1 MCVYVCCF
9 ILLSISVIICKSV
22 NYSVIIIDA
31 VIYNGP
37 PNRPME
43 ITESERHSCDVPIDD
58 NTRIV
63 LSLDVFHHSDERAIR
78 VSNTDTV
85 LSLVDM

>member
-1 MCVYVCCF
+1 
-9 ILLSISVIICKSV
+9 
-22 NYSVIIIDA
+22 
-31 VIYNGP
+31 
-37 PNRPME
+37 ME